1 MSLDILYTGLAGDA
15 NRQYL
20 CEQRL
25 LPRTTSTQ
33 TASLT
38 AAKNAIS
45 MRVLDVLTFARVK
58 CNQKGGNGGR
68 GYTGV
73 KTLQFNLNTVERY

>member
-1 MSLDILYTGLAGDA
+1 MRKLKLWSDLVKCQLQSCVSLDILYTGLAGDA

-38 AAKNAIS
+38 TAKNAIS
-45 MRVLDVLTFARVK
+45 LRVLDVLTFARVK
-58 CNQKGGNGGR
+58 CNQKG
-68 GYTGV
+68 
-73 KTLQFNLNTVERY
+73 